1 MNKEESI
8 YFAGLMEDYL
18 NIPSFICESIEQD
31 LINGKYKEVIEYII
45 QRKNEQKEREQINI
59 DGSIEKNKPSKVT
72 FEVNADTNIDEFYRF
87 MITNISF
94 EKVLRLHELL
104 ESRIR
109 GYDISKDVYCCELK
123 EGKKWRI
130 KEIMN

>member
-123 EGKKWRI
+123 EGKNGESK
-130 KEIMN
+130 K